1 MIFLDTHVIVWLY
14 AGMVDKLSKT
24 AIDHIENN
32 NLMISQL
39 VRLELQYL
47 YEIGR
52 LTVTPDIVI
61 AELGRTV
68 GLKMSEGLTGRIFD
82 YAVESGWT
90 RDVFDRL
97 IVAEADACEVV
108 LVSKDGNI
116 RDQYARAVW

>member
-1 MIFLDTHVIVWLY
+1 
-14 AGMVDKLSKT
+14 MVDKLSKT